1 MKKALVAVLAV
12 ITVTA
17 AAAVHTAAAKKITEE
32 KAKAIAFKDA
42 GISAEDAERVTVKLE
57 NDDGVLEYDVEF
69 YIGNLEYD
77 YEISAKNGKILSRS
91 VEEDDDRPA
100 ATTNVQKAKITEEE
114 AKKIAFKDAGVSEK
128 DAELVTVK
136 LDYDDGVLEY
146 DIEFYIGNTEYDYEI
161 SAKSGKILSKS
172 VDKEDD
178 RPAASATAQKTKIT
192 KEKAKKIA
200 FKDAGV
206 SAKDAERV
214 TVKLDYD
221 DGAAEYDVEFYV
233 GNTEYDYEISAE
245 TGKILSKSVEKEDDR
260 PAANT
265 AKSTGI
271 TIDEAKKIALKKV
284 PGAKDKNIKIKL
296 DRDDGKTVYEGKIV
310 YKETEYE
317 FEIDAESGR
326 ILEWESESIYD

>member
-1 MKKALVAVLAV
+1 MKKAFAAVLAL
-12 ITVTA
+12 ITITA

-57 NDDGVLEYDVEF
+57 RDDGVLEYDIEF
-69 YIGNLEYD
+69 YVGNMEYD
-77 YEISAKNGKILSRS
+77 YEISAKNGKILSKS
-91 VEEDDDRPA
+91 VEED
-100 ATTNVQKAKITEEE
+100 
-114 AKKIAFKDAGVSEK
+114 
-128 DAELVTVK
+128 
-136 LDYDDGVLEY
+136 
-146 DIEFYIGNTEYDYEI
+146 
-161 SAKSGKILSKS
+161 
-172 VDKEDD
+172 
-178 RPAASATAQKTKIT
+178 
-192 KEKAKKIA
+192 
-200 FKDAGV
+200 
-206 SAKDAERV
+206 
-214 TVKLDYD
+214 
-221 DGAAEYDVEFYV
+221 
-233 GNTEYDYEISAE
+233 
-245 TGKILSKSVEKEDDR
+245 DDR

>member
-91 VEEDDDRPA
+91 VEEEDEDTVKQTA
-100 ATTNVQKAKITEEE
+100 VQKAKITEEE
-114 AKKIAFKDAGVSEK
+114 AKKIAFKDADVSE
-128 DAELVTVK
+128 
-136 LDYDDGVLEY
+136 
-146 DIEFYIGNTEYDYEI
+146 
-161 SAKSGKILSKS
+161 
-172 VDKEDD
+172 
-178 RPAASATAQKTKIT
+178 
-192 KEKAKKIA
+192 
-200 FKDAGV
+200 
-206 SAKDAERV
+206 KDAERV
-214 TVKLDYD
+214 TVKLEYD
-221 DGAAEYDVEFYV
+221 DGVLEYDVEFYI
-233 GNTEYDYEISAE
+233 GNMEYDYEISAE
-245 TGKILSKSVEKEDDR
+245 TGKILSKSVEEDDDR

-265 AKSTGI
+265 VKSPGI

-310 YKETEYE
+310 YKDMEYE

-326 ILEWESESIYD
+326 ILEWESESIYEK